1 MSTTN
6 YTATFGSGILIAKN
20 NAAGAQ
26 QPIIFGALQDISLE
40 FNGTNAELDSQYQI
54 ALLVARSKLKISGK
68 AKMGYLSGPLFNSL
82 YFGTTS
88 SVGTVSLAAGEA
100 GTIPAATPWTIT
112 VANSTKFV
120 ADQGVVYA
128 ATGVPL
134 TPVASA
140 PVAGQYSVAAGV
152 YTFAT
157 ADAGLAVQISY
168 TYTNATA
175 GSTIVVA
182 NPLQGVQPEFSCLV
196 STGYNGSGIRYMLN
210 HCIASKLTVPSQ
222 LGKFAISEFDF
233 DVFGGANNQPL
244 SIYTDG

>member
-26 QPIIFGALQDISLE
+26 QPIIFGAMQDISLE
-40 FNGTNAELDSQYQI
+40 FSGTNAELEGQYQI
-54 ALLVARSKLKISGK
+54 ALLVARAKMKITGK

-88 SVGTVSLAAGEA
+88 STGTVALAAGEA
-100 GTIPAATPWTIT
+100 HSVPASTPWTVT
-112 VANSTKFV
+112 VTNSTTFV
-120 ADQGVVYA
+120 ADQGVVYS
-128 ATGVPL
+128 ATGIPL
-134 TPVASA
+134 TPVASG
-140 PVAGQYSVAAGV
+140 PTTGQYSVAAGV
-152 YTFAT
+152 YTFAA
-157 ADAGLAVQISY
+157 ADANLGVQISY

-182 NPLQGVQPEFSCLV
+182 NPLQGVQPEFSALI
-196 STGYNGSGIRYMLN
+196 STGYNGTGVRYMLN

-233 DVFGGANNQPL
+233 DVFGGSNNTPMT
-244 SIYTDG
+244 IYTDG

>member
-6 YTATFGSGILIAKN
+6 YTATFGSGVLIAKN

-40 FNGTNAELDSQYQI
+40 FAGTNADLDGQFQI

-88 SVGTVSLAAGEA
+88 SSGTVSLAAGEA
-100 GTIPAATPWTIT
+100 GTIPSTTPWTVT
-112 VANSTKFV
+112 VTNSTTFV
-120 ADQGVVYA
+120 SDQGVVYA
-128 ATGVPL
+128 DTGVPL

-140 PVAGQYSVAAGV
+140 PTTGQYSVAAGV

-157 ADAGLAVQISY
+157 ADAGLKVQTSY
-168 TYTNATA
+168 TYTNSTA

-196 STGYNGSGIRYMLN
+196 STGYNGTGIRYMLN
-210 HCIASKLTVPSQ
+210 HCIASKLSVPSQ

-233 DVFGGANNQPL
+233 DVFGGSNNTPMT
-244 SIYTDG
+244 IYTDS

>member
-20 NAAGAQ
+20 NASGAQ

-40 FNGTNAELDSQYQI
+40 FAGTNAELDSQYQI

-88 SVGTVSLAAGEA
+88 SAGTVSLAAGEA
-100 GTIPAATPWTIT
+100 ATVPAATPWTVT
-112 VANSTKFV
+112 VANSTTFV
-120 ADQGVVYA
+120 SDQGVVYA
-128 ATGVPL
+128 DTGVPL

-140 PVAGQYSVAAGV
+140 PTAGEYSVAAGV
-152 YTFAT
+152 YTFST
-157 ADAGLAVQISY
+157 GDASKNVQISY
-168 TYTNATA
+168 TYTNSTA
-175 GSTIVVA
+175 GSTIVVN

-210 HCIASKLTVPSQ
+210 HCIASKLSVPSQ

-233 DVFGGANNQPL
+233 DVFGGSNNTPMT
-244 SIYTDG
+244 IYTDA

>member
-40 FNGTNAELDSQYQI
+40 FSGTNAELEGQYQI
-54 ALLVARSKLKISGK
+54 ALLVARAKMKISGK

-88 SVGTVSLAAGEA
+88 STGTVSLMAAEA
-100 GTIPAATPWTIT
+100 GTIPAVTPWTVT
-112 VANSTKFV
+112 VANSTNFV
-120 ADQGVVYA
+120 ADQGVVFA
-128 ATGVPL
+128 DTGVPL
-134 TPVASA
+134 TPVASG
-140 PVAGQYSVAAGV
+140 PTTGEYSVASGV
-152 YTFAT
+152 YTFST
-157 ADAGLAVQISY
+157 ADANKKVQISY
-168 TYTNATA
+168 TYTNSTA

-196 STGYNGSGIRYMLN
+196 STGYNGTGIRYMLN

-233 DVFGGANNQPL
+233 DVFGGSNNQPMT
-244 SIYTDG
+244 IYTDA

>member
-20 NAAGAQ
+20 NASGAQ

-40 FNGTNAELDSQYQI
+40 FSGTNAELDSQYQI

-88 SVGTVSLAAGEA
+88 SSGTVALAAGEA
-100 GTIPAATPWTIT
+100 ATIPAASPWTVT
-112 VANSTKFV
+112 VANSSEFV
-120 ADQGVVYA
+120 ADQGIVYA

-134 TPVASA
+134 TPVASG
-140 PVAGQYSVAAGV
+140 PTTGQYSVAAGV

-157 ADAGLAVQISY
+157 ADANLGVQISY
-168 TYTNATA
+168 TYTKATA
-175 GSTIVVA
+175 GSTIVVN

-196 STGYNGSGIRYMLN
+196 STGYNGTGIRYMLN

-233 DVFGGANNQPL
+233 DVFGGSNNTPMT
-244 SIYTDG
+244 IYTDA

>member
-1 MSTTN
+1 MSQTA

-20 NAAGAQ
+20 NASGSQ

-40 FNGTNAELDSQYQI
+40 FNGTNAELEGQYQI

-88 SVGTVSLAAGEA
+88 STGTVTLAAGEA
-100 GTIPAATPWTIT
+100 HNIPATTPYT
-112 VANSTKFV
+112 VTTTNSANFV

-134 TPVASA
+134 TPVASG
-140 PVAGQYSVAAGV
+140 PTQGQYSVAAGV
-152 YTFAT
+152 YTFA
-157 ADAGLAVQISY
+157 AGDQGAAVQISY

-244 SIYTDG
+244 TIYTDQ